1 MRAATSTPIPLFT
14 DPANGD
20 FSLQQCSPAI
30 DAGINDSIPAG
41 VTTDLAGNARRYN
54 NGTVDMGAYEYQSA
68 KPSPT
73 MSCLSSETVQLDA
86 NGSYSLAASDL
97 DNGSNGACG
106 SLSFTIEGNAAKT
119 FSCSELGANTITLTA
134 TDQDNQAIGTCQVS
148 VTVQDLQTPTARCQP
163 ATVSLDANGQ
173 ASLAASQ
180 VDNGSSDNCQISL
193 SVSPSSFDCSQV
205 GSQNV
210 TLTVTDQA
218 GNSASCA
225 TSVQVVDD
233 IKPSLNCPV
242 TPVDLQAD
250 AQGNI
255 NIPDLSAQISPTD
268 NCGTISSITHAQGL
282 RSVIGSC
289 PANNFE
295 DLRFRILDGN
305 GNELEKTCQ
314 NFIRVQDA
322 IKPVISCPS
331 SPIQVTIPFDG
342 ATCQPGTVSLS
353 LSDATQAGAS
363 VSDNIDTGVS
373 FSQIDANSFSLS
385 QVGQAGLSV
394 TLRANDCFGN
404 AADQACDVQ
413 VAAAPSF
420 TAEWELNGGTYTVC
434 PDDFPLSISLAQ
446 GTPACGSWSGD
457 VSVSTNPLQLE
468 ASAFPDNDN
477 NNLPDLGTY
486 QVTYSVGPVGAQ
498 TSKSLNLTVALT
510 PSLSRQ
516 GCGSCNQI
524 RLDVCQGSPAPDL
537 AAFVQNNNPGY
548 QTGATLR
555 WYADAGNSLGAALPA
570 APSLSTANAGRQFFW
585 VSQEADGCES
595 DAIRV
600 RVWVRERS
608 RAVLDLPTACSG
620 TQVNLA
626 RHVSDLNGLAT
637 GYEFWDDVPGIGTLL
652 GTVSA
657 TNGVVPANQNLFV
670 TLASQTTTYY
680 AVPLNPYNCQVAGS
694 DQLSVA
700 SSTLDPVSN
709 ITVTNGDPVQVTF
722 NTTASQV
729 VWYNL
734 NNPSIGLIGLAG
746 SGNISFTAQ
755 NSGSTPLT
763 ANLFAIA
770 YDGGCASQTQNFS
783 ITVNPG
789 GANRQAQGDYLSL
802 QAHRINAHDVQLR
815 WSIRYQQPLSHF
827 VVEKWQ
833 GQGPLPEDYLILN
846 QESNWKVLGEVEA
859 IGLEGS
865 YAFTDPSGMRN
876 QNYYRVRL
884 LMPDGRLTW
893 SEVVQVNMEYFQ
905 SDRFEVFPNPTKDVV
920 QLRCKLEQFHGWS
933 LQLSDQLGR
942 VIRQQPIREQT
953 SRISLREFAPGVYY
967 LKIEG
972 PEGKTYLRKV
982 VRQ

>member
-1 MRAATSTPIPLFT
+1 
-14 DPANGD
+14 
-20 FSLQQCSPAI
+20 
-30 DAGINDSIPAG
+30 
-41 VTTDLAGNARRYN
+41 
-54 NGTVDMGAYEYQSA
+54 
-68 KPSPT
+68 
-73 MSCLSSETVQLDA
+73 
-86 NGSYSLAASDL
+86 
-97 DNGSNGACG
+97 
-106 SLSFTIEGNAAKT
+106 
-119 FSCSELGANTITLTA
+119 
-134 TDQDNQAIGTCQVS
+134 
-148 VTVQDLQTPTARCQP
+148 
-163 ATVSLDANGQ
+163 
-173 ASLAASQ
+173 
-180 VDNGSSDNCQISL
+180 
-193 SVSPSSFDCSQV
+193 
-205 GSQNV
+205 
-210 TLTVTDQA
+210 
-218 GNSASCA
+218 
-225 TSVQVVDD
+225 
-233 IKPSLNCPV
+233 
-242 TPVDLQAD
+242 
-250 AQGNI
+250 
-255 NIPDLSAQISPTD
+255 
-268 NCGTISSITHAQGL
+268 
-282 RSVIGSC
+282 
-289 PANNFE
+289 
-295 DLRFRILDGN
+295 
-305 GNELEKTCQ
+305 
-314 NFIRVQDA
+314 
-322 IKPVISCPS
+322 
-331 SPIQVTIPFDG
+331 
-342 ATCQPGTVSLS
+342 
-353 LSDATQAGAS
+353 
-363 VSDNIDTGVS
+363 
-373 FSQIDANSFSLS
+373 
-385 QVGQAGLSV
+385 
-394 TLRANDCFGN
+394 
-404 AADQACDVQ
+404 
-413 VAAAPSF
+413 
-420 TAEWELNGGTYTVC
+420 
-434 PDDFPLSISLAQ
+434 
-446 GTPACGSWSGD
+446 
-457 VSVSTNPLQLE
+457 
-468 ASAFPDNDN
+468 
-477 NNLPDLGTY
+477 
-486 QVTYSVGPVGAQ
+486 
-498 TSKSLNLTVALT
+498 
-510 PSLSRQ
+510 
-516 GCGSCNQI
+516 
-524 RLDVCQGSPAPDL
+524 
-537 AAFVQNNNPGY
+537 VQNNNPGY
-548 QTGATLR
+548 QTGATLH
-555 WYADAGNSLGAALPA
+555 WYADAGNSQGAALPA

-585 VSQEADGCES
+585 VSQEAGGCES

-734 NNPSIGLIGLAG
+734 NNPSIGLIGAAG

-884 LMPDGRLTW
+884 VMPDGRLTW

-942 VIRQQPIREQT
+942 IIRQQPIREQT

-972 PEGKTYLRKV
+972 PEGKILPEEGGQAVMLKKRIIKKV
-982 VRQ
+982 ASLEAAFFFFPSSQDRGHSSWAGVHSHHFSISEKKRGHFHSQFHAQLPSRRPLFHFSSLSTHHEVPSTSEPWALFLLAHFRIISHQPAASPLPRQTDGQRQQQRHLLGHCLSDRSKGN